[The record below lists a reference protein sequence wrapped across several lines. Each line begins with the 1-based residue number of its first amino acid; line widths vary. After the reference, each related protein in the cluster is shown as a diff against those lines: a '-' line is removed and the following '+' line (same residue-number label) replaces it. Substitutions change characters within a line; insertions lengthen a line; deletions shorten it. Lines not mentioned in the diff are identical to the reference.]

1 MKKYSYVFKEDVFTI
16 YFSIIRL
23 KNSHCQLTPTTS
35 WFVPGGNKELRI
47 GF

>member
-23 KNSHCQLTPTTS
+23 IDVKS
-35 WFVPGGNKELRI
+35 LRRV
-47 GF
+47 GVKFR